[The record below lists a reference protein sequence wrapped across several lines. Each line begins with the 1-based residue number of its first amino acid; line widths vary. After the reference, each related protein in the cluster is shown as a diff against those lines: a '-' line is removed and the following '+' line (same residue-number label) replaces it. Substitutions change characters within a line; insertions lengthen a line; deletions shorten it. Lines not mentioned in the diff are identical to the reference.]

1 MLYYRTPRLT
11 QILTGCPFDK
21 SYDATYAALAT
32 QPGVKTIVS
41 GGSTSDLIA
50 RELNRPIETPLTA
63 LDPEVP
69 AGSEIPGIELVTE
82 GCVTLSKVID
92 LLRNPGPDARV
103 NPATKMRDILLA
115 SDRILI
121 DVGTAITYDIVSK
134 GEYLG
139 GNIAPGMQMRLNA
152 LHSFTAKLPQV
163 DITTEW
169 KEIGDDTQ
177 TAIYSGCYSGI
188 LHEIE
193 GSYRR
198 LSKKFPKLLVFLT
211 GGGAKYFESNIKIKI
226 FAKEN
231 LLRIG
236 LNRILN
242 DKCQKE

>member
-1 MLYYRTPRLT
+1 MNLIIDEGNTHIKYGVFEEGSNNEVALYESKDYDAKEVAEIIKRHNVKHAIYSSVRGGNEDLITDVSNSVDFIQLTHKTNVPLTNKYRTPNTLGMDRLAACVGAYSIAGKEAN
-11 QILTGCPFDK
+11 IL
-21 SYDATYAALAT
+21 
-32 QPGVKTIVS
+32 V
-41 GGSTSDLIA
+41 
-50 RELNRPIETPLTA
+50 
-63 LDPEVP
+63 
-69 AGSEIPGIELVTE
+69 
-82 GCVTLSKVID
+82 
-92 LLRNPGPDARV
+92 
-103 NPATKMRDILLA
+103 
-115 SDRILI
+115 I

-152 LHSFTAKLPQV
+152 LHTFTAKLPQV
-163 DITTEW
+163 DINTEW

-193 GSYRR
+193 GAYHR

>member
-1 MLYYRTPRLT
+1 MNLIIDEGNTHIKYGVFEEGRNNEIAIYESDNYDAKEVAEIISKHGIKHAIYSSVRGGNGDLIADVSRSVDFIQLTHETKVPLINKYRTPNTLGMDRL
-11 QILTGCPFDK
+11 
-21 SYDATYAALAT
+21 AACVGAY
-32 QPGVKTIVS
+32 S
-41 GGSTSDLIA
+41 IA
-50 RELNRPIETPLTA
+50 GKDSNLL
-63 LDPEVP
+63 
-69 AGSEIPGIELVTE
+69 
-82 GCVTLSKVID
+82 VID
-92 LLRNPGPDARV
+92 
-103 NPATKMRDILLA
+103 I
-115 SDRILI
+115 
-121 DVGTAITYDIVSK
+121 GTAITYDIVSK

-152 LHSFTAKLPQV
+152 LHTFTAKLPQV
-163 DITTEW
+163 DINTEW

-193 GSYRR
+193 GSYRE
-198 LSKKFPKLLVFLT
+198 LSKKYPKLLVFLT
-211 GGGAKYFESNIKIKI
+211 GGGAKYFESNVKIKI

>member
-1 MLYYRTPRLT
+1 MNLIIDEGNTHIKYGVFEEGSNNEVALYESKDYNAKEVAEIIKKHNVRHAIYSSVRGGNEDLIADVSHSVDFIQLTHETEVPLINKYRTPNTLGMDRLAACVGASSIAGKDAN
-11 QILTGCPFDK
+11 IL
-21 SYDATYAALAT
+21 
-32 QPGVKTIVS
+32 V
-41 GGSTSDLIA
+41 
-50 RELNRPIETPLTA
+50 
-63 LDPEVP
+63 
-69 AGSEIPGIELVTE
+69 
-82 GCVTLSKVID
+82 
-92 LLRNPGPDARV
+92 
-103 NPATKMRDILLA
+103 
-115 SDRILI
+115 I

-152 LHSFTAKLPQV
+152 LHTFTAKLPQV
-163 DITTEW
+163 DINTEW

-188 LHEIE
+188 LHAIAE
-193 GSYRR
+193 SYRR
-198 LSKKFPKLLVFLT
+198 SSQKFPKLLVFLT
-211 GGGAKYFESNIKIKI
+211 GGGSKYFESNIKIKI

>member
-1 MLYYRTPRLT
+1 MNLIIDEGNTHIKYGVFEEGSNNEVALYESKDYDAKEVAEIIKRHNVRHAIYSSVRGGNEDLIADVSHSVNFIQLTHETEVPLINKYRTPNTLGMDRLAACVGAYSIAGKDAN
-11 QILTGCPFDK
+11 IL
-21 SYDATYAALAT
+21 
-32 QPGVKTIVS
+32 V
-41 GGSTSDLIA
+41 
-50 RELNRPIETPLTA
+50 
-63 LDPEVP
+63 
-69 AGSEIPGIELVTE
+69 
-82 GCVTLSKVID
+82 
-92 LLRNPGPDARV
+92 
-103 NPATKMRDILLA
+103 
-115 SDRILI
+115 I

-152 LHSFTAKLPQV
+152 LHTFTAKLPQV
-163 DITTEW
+163 DINTEW

-211 GGGAKYFESNIKIKI
+211 GGGSKYFESNIKIKI